1 MIELK
6 DLDIGY
12 RSGKQN
18 TYVFKGLNASFGKG
32 ELIGLVGN
40 NGVGKS
46 TLLKT
51 ITGNL
56 ELLGG
61 DILLEGKS
69 VKSLSVKEIAK
80 RISLVLTDKI
90 GGFNLT
96 VFDVVASG
104 RIPFLNAFG
113 QLKDTDL
120 EIIRNSIF
128 KVGVDHLAERRIDEL
143 SDGQRQKVMIAKSLA
158 QQTPLIL
165 LDEPTAFLD
174 YSSRQQLFL
183 ILRELASN
191 EQKTIIISSHDLDIL
206 FKNVDKVF
214 YLMEENNFEC
224 NAPHVIQKLIHQ
236 LH

>member
-6 DLDIGY
+6 DLHIGY
-12 RSGKQN
+12 ISGKSAK
-18 TYVFKGLNASFGKG
+18 TVFADLNVTFLKG

-56 ELLGG
+56 KIVKGDVLLNGRSINTLTA
-61 DILLEGKS
+61 D
-69 VKSLSVKEIAK
+69 EIAK
-80 RISLVLTDKI
+80 IISLVLTDRI

-96 VFDVVASG
+96 AFDVVASG
-104 RIPFLNAFG
+104 RIPFVNAFG
-113 QLKDTDL
+113 QLREDDISVV
-120 EIIRNSIF
+120 EQSIQ
-128 KVGVDHLAERRIDEL
+128 KIGISELKNRPIDEL

-158 QQTPLIL
+158 QQTPVIL

-183 ILRELASN
+183 ILSQLAKQ

-206 FKNVDKVF
+206 FKNVDRVL
-214 YLMEENNFEC
+214 YLKDGNTFRFEE
-224 NAPHVIQKLIHQ
+224 PQKIKAEFV
-236 LH
+236 

>member
-6 DLDIGY
+6 DLHTGY
-12 RSGKQN
+12 TTGKR
-18 TYVFKGLNASFGKG
+18 TKTVFAGLNATFLKG

-56 ELLGG
+56 KIVSGDVILNGRSINELAA
-61 DILLEGKS
+61 D
-69 VKSLSVKEIAK
+69 EIAK
-80 RISLVLTDKI
+80 IISLVLTDRI

-104 RIPFLNAFG
+104 RIPFVNAFG
-113 QLKDTDL
+113 QLKEEDTSVVEQSIQKIGISEL
-120 EIIRNSIF
+120 RNRS
-128 KVGVDHLAERRIDEL
+128 IDEL

-158 QQTPLIL
+158 QQTPVIL

-174 YSSRQQLFL
+174 YTSRQQLFS
-183 ILRELASN
+183 ILRQLAKE

-206 FKNVDKVF
+206 FKNVDKVL
-214 YLMEENNFEC
+214 YLKEGNQFISDTPEKIKT
-224 NAPHVIQKLIHQ
+224 HLI
-236 LH
+236 